1 MEGEKRTWKFNF
13 LVSILE
19 KMMAF
24 AVADIRA
31 YSALTVKQP
40 LDKIQWTLFRY
51 AGIGFHILD
60 TAATDS
66 VQGST
71 SQERRS

>member
-1 MEGEKRTWKFNF
+1 MEGEKRTWTFNV

-31 YSALTVKQP
+31 YGALTTQQP
-40 LDKIQWTLFRY
+40 LDKLQWTLFRY
-51 AGIGFHILD
+51 VSESFYYI
-60 TAATDS
+60 
-66 VQGST
+66 
-71 SQERRS
+71 